1 MKPWPS
7 EALEDVVC
15 NLCGSHDSRARMV
28 IDGFTIVRCNVCSL
42 DYLNPRLKQGILQEI
57 YDDGYYRS
65 LEGYARDPNSPQE
78 DEDSFYGYNE
88 YLAEKKSIKATFKRR
103 LDIVEKFIEPG
114 TLLDVGCAM
123 GFVWTPPGTQG
134 PIWV

>member
-1 MKPWPS
+1 MKPWSS

-57 YDDGYYRS
+57 YNDGYYRS
-65 LEGYARDPNSPQE
+65 PEGYARDPNSPQE
-78 DEDSFYGYNE
+78 DEDSLLWLQRVSGG
-88 YLAEKKSIKATFKRR
+88 KKIYKGN
-103 LDIVEKFIEPG
+103 L
-114 TLLDVGCAM
+114 
-123 GFVWTPPGTQG
+123 
-134 PIWV
+134 

>member
-65 LEGYARDPNSPQE
+65 RSLTAPGERHLPQLFNIDRDIPHENARHRLRNERVSPGHRSCMLESV
-78 DEDSFYGYNE
+78 
-88 YLAEKKSIKATFKRR
+88 TFGA
-103 LDIVEKFIEPG
+103 P
-114 TLLDVGCAM
+114 
-123 GFVWTPPGTQG
+123 
-134 PIWV
+134 